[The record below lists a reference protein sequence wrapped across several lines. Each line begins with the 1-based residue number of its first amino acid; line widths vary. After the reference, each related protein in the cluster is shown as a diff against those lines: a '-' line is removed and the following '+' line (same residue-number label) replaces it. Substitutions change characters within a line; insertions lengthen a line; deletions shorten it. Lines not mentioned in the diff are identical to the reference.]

1 MGMTFDDKK
10 RLGIYIHIPFCVQK
24 CLYCDFLSFPSKEK
38 ERNEYVNALLSE
50 IEMKSASG
58 EATLLQACTE
68 YLVDTIFIGGG
79 TPSVLR
85 AEQIE
90 RILCKL
96 NQCFCI
102 DENTEITI
110 ECNPGTVSKEDLLVY
125 KSAGVNR
132 LSFGL
137 QSPEDED
144 LKTLGRIHTYDE
156 FRNSFRW
163 AREAGFGNINIDLIS
178 AIPNQDTNRFLNGL
192 NKVIALNPEHI
203 SVYSLIVEEGTP
215 FYEMELELP
224 DEECEREIYHQTQ
237 KILAEN
243 GYLQYEI
250 SNYAKPGYESKHNM
264 KYWMRDEYLGLGLG
278 ASSLMK
284 DRRWKNTSDFHQY
297 LNLDFDC
304 EEEEIL
310 SKKDKMSETMILGLR
325 MNRGVSKKDFF
336 DKFSEDI
343 YDVYGKELRKHI
355 EEGLLKD
362 TKGTIVLTAPGR
374 DVANYVLCDFV

>member
-1 MGMTFDDKK
+1 MTFDDKK

-58 EATLLQACTE
+58 ETPLLQACTE

-102 DENTEITI
+102 DENAEITI

-203 SVYSLIVEEGTP
+203 SVYSLIVEEGTS

-250 SNYAKPGYESKHNM
+250 SNYAKPGYES
-264 KYWMRDEYLGLGLG
+264 
-278 ASSLMK
+278 
-284 DRRWKNTSDFHQY
+284 
-297 LNLDFDC
+297 
-304 EEEEIL
+304 
-310 SKKDKMSETMILGLR
+310 
-325 MNRGVSKKDFF
+325 
-336 DKFSEDI
+336 
-343 YDVYGKELRKHI
+343 
-355 EEGLLKD
+355 
-362 TKGTIVLTAPGR
+362 
-374 DVANYVLCDFV
+374 